1 MSMVN
6 VAGNTAT
13 TKVSNI
19 DDDMIQPNAVDI
31 RLDKVFEISSNLFV
45 IDAENNKQ
53 HRGSTELQP
62 DEEGF
67 FYLEPN
73 KMYEYVSSNGIK
85 VGPDEAGWVI
95 GRSSL
100 MRNSVQILSCLY
112 DSGYHGSI
120 MGTIMVYNGPAK
132 IQKGTRI
139 GQYLSF
145 KAESLKAYDGSYGY
159 GKEYDKKYGT
169 TAESQNLK

>member
-6 VAGNTAT
+6 VAGKNAT
-13 TKVSNI
+13 TKLSNI
-19 DDDMIQPNAVDI
+19 DEDMIQPNAVDI
-31 RLDKVFEISSNLFV
+31 RLDKVFEISNNLFV
-45 IDAENNKQ
+45 IDAANNKQ
-53 HRGSTELQP
+53 HRGSTEMQP

-67 FYLEPN
+67 FHLEPN
-73 KMYEYVSSNGIK
+73 KMYEYVSSSGIK

-95 GRSSL
+95 GRSTIL
-100 MRNSVQILSCLY
+100 RNAVQVNSCLY
-112 DSGYHGSI
+112 DSMYCGSM
-120 MGTIMVYNGPAK
+120 MGTFTVFNGPAK
-132 IQKGTRI
+132 IQRGTRI
-139 GQYLSF
+139 GQYICM